1 MRQEVRSAF
10 VLVGVLLTT
19 LVVLAVLQ
27 YFWIGDVAEADRQRM
42 QNSLQ
47 LATSR
52 FAEEFNGEVI
62 RALMTSSAG
71 QRMQAVD
78 DSNYGQLFLQ
88 WRATAAY
95 PAMIK
100 SLFIFD
106 NTDSESPRLLQFE
119 DKSGVL
125 KSAVWPDDLRDVDQ
139 ELMQM
144 YNGFSGQP
152 DEPFTRQPRR
162 NMFLARDP
170 PVAVLP
176 LTQFV
181 PAGSRPALPW
191 PPFGGPPAKW
201 VIVAFDQD
209 VLVKEVFPDLTA
221 RYFLPL
227 GEGEYRLAVMT
238 TSEPR
243 RIVYQSN
250 VEATEEDFSNV
261 DSKADLFSPPGG
273 LNRPAAGPAGPF
285 NPAARRSGHWELLVE
300 HRLGS
305 LDAAANR
312 LYHRNMAVS
321 FGTLIVLLG
330 SVIMIIRTSE
340 RARALANQQI
350 KFASGVSHE
359 LRTPLAAIQALTHN
373 LAAGVI
379 KNPADVQQYA
389 RMVHDEAR
397 GLTGIVD
404 QVLLFG
410 ETRSRHETYEIGPV
424 DIVEIIDDVL
434 AALAS
439 EINESGCSVISEV
452 PDEVPTARAN
462 ATALTHCVRN
472 LVSNAVKYGTKSSRH
487 NSIRIVVFPN
497 EQRREVCIA
506 IIDQGR
512 GIDRADSPHIFEAF
526 YRGGDTTLG
535 IRGAGLGLY
544 LVKQLIEAIGGR
556 ITVETLAGIGS
567 TFTLHIPI
575 LAQEH
580 HSGTS
585 HLHRRR

>member
-1 MRQEVRSAF
+1 MRREVKSAF

-19 LVVLAVLQ
+19 LVILAVLQ
-27 YFWIGDVAEADRQRM
+27 YLWIGDVAEAERQRM
-42 QNSLQ
+42 QNGLQ

-62 RALMTSSAG
+62 RALMTTSAG
-71 QRMQAVD
+71 QRMQAID
-78 DSNYGQLFLQ
+78 DGNFGQLYLQ

-100 SLFIFD
+100 SLFVFD
-106 NTDSESPRLLQFE
+106 NTDSGNPRLLEFE

-125 KSAVWPDDLRDVDQ
+125 KSAEWPNELRDVERQ
-139 ELMQM
+139 LMQE
-144 YNGFSGQP
+144 YNSFPGQFEESFAP
-152 DEPFTRQPRR
+152 QPRR

-176 LTQFV
+176 LSQFV
-181 PAGSRPALPW
+181 QAGPRPAFPW

-209 VLVKEVFPDLTA
+209 ILVKEVFPDLTA

-238 TSEPR
+238 TDEPR

-250 VEATEEDFSNV
+250 VEPTEGDFSNV
-261 DSKADLFSPPGG
+261 DSKADLFGPPGG
-273 LNRPAAGPAGPF
+273 LNRPAPGPAGPF
-285 NPAARRSGHWELLVE
+285 NLPARRSGHWELLVE

-312 LYHRNMAVS
+312 LYRRNMAVS
-321 FGTLIVLLG
+321 FGTLIVLVG
-330 SVIMIIRTSE
+330 SVIMIILASE

-350 KFASGVSHE
+350 KFAAGVSHE

-373 LAAGVI
+373 LVTGVI

-397 GLTGIVD
+397 GLTGTVD

-410 ETRSRHETYEIGPV
+410 ETRSMRKKYEIGPV
-424 DIVEIIDDVL
+424 EIVEIIDD
-434 AALAS
+434 ALATLAP
-439 EINESGCSVISEV
+439 EIHESGCNVISEV
-452 PDEVPTARAN
+452 PEDAPTLRAN

-472 LVSNAVKYGTKSSRH
+472 LVSNAMKYGTKSSSR
-487 NSIRIVVFPN
+487 NSIRIVAFHN
-497 EQRREVCIA
+497 EQKREVCIA

-512 GIDRADSPHIFEAF
+512 GIDPADSPHIFEAF
-526 YRGGDTTLG
+526 YRGRDTTLG
-535 IRGAGLGLY
+535 KRGAGLGLY
-544 LVKQLIEAIGGR
+544 LVKQLIEAMGGR
-556 ITVETLAGIGS
+556 ISVETLMGLGS
-567 TFTLHIPI
+567 TFTLHVPVF
-575 LAQEH
+575 AQEH
-580 HSGTS
+580 QSGTS
-585 HLHRRR
+585 HLHR